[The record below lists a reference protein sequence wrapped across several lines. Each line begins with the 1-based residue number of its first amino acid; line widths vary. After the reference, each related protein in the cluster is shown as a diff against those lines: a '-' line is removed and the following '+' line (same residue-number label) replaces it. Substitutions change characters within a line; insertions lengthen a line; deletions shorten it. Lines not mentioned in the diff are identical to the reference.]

1 MAIGRSHHDAPP
13 RAEGLPGPRPA
24 FFFAPTQVKK
34 RVQDWGP
41 LGYQERIAA
50 ALHQFVDASHAWL
63 KVSRSGGPDAAAAT
77 WRAVHGATVSPD
89 VGHVVSMWD

>member
-1 MAIGRSHHDAPP
+1 MAIGRSHHEAAP
-13 RAEGLPGPRPA
+13 AGALPGPKPA

-41 LGYQERIAA
+41 RGYQERITA
-50 ALHQFVDASHAWL
+50 ALQQFVDWSRGWL
-63 KVSRSGGPDAAAAT
+63 QVQHSRGAAAAAAT
-77 WRAVHGATVSPD
+77 WREVHAGRVAPS